1 MVVRTGRTNELPP
14 EVTPVTSTPYTPRH
28 GAARRRL
35 VVPAL
40 PGGRTAIKSMA
51 GFGLLVGTG
60 TVAAGASTPDPA
72 VAAANPGSAEHQTS
86 DAEASALL
94 SERGTTQTSS
104 RSTAR
109 TAVTAAPAAA
119 PAANTL
125 AGAGVVE
132 ITAEAKPKP
141 KAPKKATET
150 SDDKAAPSAASP
162 DAPTAP
168 APGDP
173 GKWAAAGRALG
184 LQPNGVLVYAAVREN
199 FPSITS
205 IGGLRPGDPLDH
217 GSGHAVD
224 IMCNFAEG
232 DAIAAYMQAN
242 AGSLGIKY
250 IIWKQR
256 IWFPGGSWRMMADRG
271 SPTQNHMDHVHVSV
285 H

>member
-1 MVVRTGRTNELPP
+1 M
-14 EVTPVTSTPYTPRH
+14 TSTPYTPRH

-35 VVPAL
+35 VVPAI

-51 GFGLLVGTG
+51 GLGLLVGTG

-72 VAAANPGSAEHQTS
+72 VAAANPGATEHQAS
-86 DAEASALL
+86 DAQASALL
-94 SERGTTQTSS
+94 SERATTQTSS

-109 TAVTAAPAAA
+109 TAVTAAPVAA

-141 KAPKKATET
+141 KPTAQGPAATTET
-150 SDDKAAPSAASP
+150 TDDKASPTATSP

-173 GKWAAAGRALG
+173 GRWAAAGRALG

-217 GSGHAVD
+217 GTGHAVD
-224 IMCNFAEG
+224 IMCNFSEG

-242 AGSLGIKY
+242 ASRLGIKY

>member
-1 MVVRTGRTNELPP
+1 M
-14 EVTPVTSTPYTPRH
+14 TSTPYTPRH

-40 PGGRTAIKSMA
+40 PGGRTAVKSVT
-51 GFGLLVGTG
+51 GLGLLLGTG
-60 TVAAGASTPDPA
+60 TVAAGASTPDTA
-72 VAAANPGSAEHQTS
+72 VAAAKPRAAEHQTPGAQAVS
-86 DAEASALL
+86 LL
-94 SERGTTQTSS
+94 SNRTVQASS
-104 RSTAR
+104 RSAAR

-119 PAANTL
+119 PAANTHTG
-125 AGAGVVE
+125 AGAVE
-132 ITAEAKPKP
+132 VTAKAKPKP
-141 KAPKKATET
+141 TPR
-150 SDDKAAPSAASP
+150 DPSRWVA
-162 DAPTAP
+162 D
-168 APGDP
+168 
-173 GKWAAAGRALG
+173 GRALG
-184 LQPNGVLVYAAVREN
+184 LQPNAILVYAAVREN

-242 AGSLGIKY
+242 ASSLGIKY